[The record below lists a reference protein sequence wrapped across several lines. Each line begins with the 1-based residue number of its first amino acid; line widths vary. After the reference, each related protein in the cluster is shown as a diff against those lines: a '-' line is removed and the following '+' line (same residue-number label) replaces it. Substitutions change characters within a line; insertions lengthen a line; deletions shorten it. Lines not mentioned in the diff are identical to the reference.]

1 MTSRRPRP
9 WVAMC
14 CTVTGLA
21 LSGCG
26 ADSVGNQL
34 VQFPGQALPSSAA
47 ASGASPT
54 LKDGQYAGQD
64 VPNPYG
70 DVQVQ
75 VVVSGGRVSDVQSL
89 VLPSDRQRSA
99 EISQSAGPLLHDEV
113 IRAQSA
119 QIDVVTGATY
129 TSDGYAQAVQ
139 YALDQAQR

>member
-1 MTSRRPRP
+1 
-9 WVAMC
+9 VAKW
-14 CTVTGLA
+14 CTVAGLA
-21 LSGCG
+21 LGGCG

-34 VQFPGQALPSSAA
+34 VQFPGQVLSSSTAR
-47 ASGASPT
+47 SGASPT

-75 VVVSGGRVSDVQSL
+75 VVVSGGRISDVQPL

-99 EISQSAGPLLHDEV
+99 EISQSAGPLLHDEIV
-113 IRAQSA
+113 QTQSA

-129 TSDGYAQAVQ
+129 TSDGYAQSVQ
-139 YALDQAQR
+139 SALDQAQR